1 MVMSYAISYNNTLRF
16 VLDTDVVVTAL
27 RSRTGA
33 SWQLVDRALKEEFTL
48 LLSVP
53 LVLEY
58 EAVCTREEHRTVHR
72 LSVAEVNEVINA
84 LAIVAESVQ
93 IRFLWRP
100 LLRDPT
106 DDMVLETAVN
116 GRADLLVTF
125 NQRDFSAAAKAF
137 MLGIVPPSEALRRLK
152 AHRSK

>member
-1 MVMSYAISYNNTLRF
+1 MRL
-16 VLDTDVVVTAL
+16 VLDTDVLVAAT
-27 RSRTGA
+27 RSRSGA
-33 SWQLVDRALKEEFTL
+33 SWQLVDRALTGEFTL

-58 EAVCTREEHRTVHR
+58 EAVLRREEHRKVHG
-72 LSVAEVNEVINA
+72 LSVPQLDEVINS
-84 LAIVAESVQ
+84 LVRVAEPVQ

-100 LLRDPT
+100 LLSDPR

-125 NQRDFSAAAKAF
+125 NQKDFVTAAKGFAHET
-137 MLGIVPPSEALRRLK
+137 VRPSEAPVRLRARTK
-152 AHRSK
+152 R